1 MTTPVA
7 LSLRIVGLIAT
18 VLLVVPT
25 ILVSTSYA
33 VTATVPQTAVAIWPA
48 NGEALSRAAQAKLL
62 EDEIDGVRE
71 MATRALVYEPVTPQA
86 IRTISLVGEIEGS
99 LPARMAALIDLS
111 ERFSRRD
118 LLTNLRL
125 IERRVAQGDVRGALV
140 YYDRALRTDG
150 ASEKLLFPT
159 LVSAANEPPIAAA
172 LSDLLVKY
180 PSWQTG
186 FLQYAFASSKADKA
200 LVPIAIRL
208 SRQPQGL
215 REDLKRYY
223 IQRLAD
229 VGKWP
234 EAFTLYRA
242 WSPSPAAVGA
252 SLAAVG
258 AYPPLD
264 WKLASRFEA
273 SATPT
278 AQGGFTIDARSGQAR
293 VAERILNLSP
303 GNYAFAINSQF
314 DNAERAIPV
323 TVSLGCQGSD
333 AAPLLKR
340 PVGAGEAPQLPFTV
354 PASGCTAQSLAFDL
368 GEGDVGTD
376 VPMRLTV
383 TRLAIT
389 KN

>member
-1 MTTPVA
+1 MTNPVA
-7 LSLRIVGLIAT
+7 LSMRVVGLIAT

-25 ILVSTSYA
+25 ILVSASNA
-33 VTATVPQTAVAIWPA
+33 VTEATPQTAVAIWPA
-48 NGEALSRAAQAKLL
+48 NGEALSRAAQARLL
-62 EDEIDGVRE
+62 EDDFAGVRD
-71 MATRALVYEPVTPQA
+71 MAIRALVYEPVTPQA
-86 IRTISLVGEIEGS
+86 VRTISLAGEIEG
-99 LPARMAALIDLS
+99 LPQARMAKLIDLS

-159 LVSAANEPPIAAA
+159 LVNAANEPPIATA
-172 LSDLLVKY
+172 LSDLLAQN

-186 FLQYAFASSKADKA
+186 FLQYAIASSKADKA

-208 SRQPQGL
+208 SRQPSGL

-242 WSPSPAAVGA
+242 WSPVPTGVGGA
-252 SLAAVG
+252 LATVG

-264 WKLASRFEA
+264 WKLAARFEA

-278 AQGGFTIDARSGQAR
+278 AQGGVTIDARSGQSR
-293 VAERILNLSP
+293 VAERVLNLAP
-303 GNYAFAINSQF
+303 GDYALAISSQF
-314 DNAERAIPV
+314 DNAEIAIPV
-323 TVSLGCQGSD
+323 AVSIACQGSE
-333 AAPLLKR
+333 APPLLSR
-340 PVGAGEAPQLPFTV
+340 PVGSGRPLPVPFTV
-354 PASGCTAQSLAFDL
+354 PSSSCGAQNLAFDL
-368 GEGDVGTD
+368 GAGDVGTD